1 MSGKKIIAVIGAT
14 GAQGGS
20 VVDVFLNDPSLNQEW
35 TVRAVTRDPSK
46 DKAKKLKERGV
57 DVVAADLN
65 DKASVVKAFTGAT
78 AAFAVTN
85 YWEIMSI
92 DTEIQQGRNLVD
104 AAKESAV
111 SHFVWSSL
119 PNVKKLTHGKLAHVY
134 QFDGKAEIEEYA
146 RQVGIPATFFLP
158 GMYMQSVVSG
168 GFRQTPPA
176 NAWVFALPM
185 PETAPIPL
193 FDVQNTGIWVKAIVR
208 KRDQLLGKRILG
220 ATKYTTPKEV
230 VDGFKQAFPE
240 AGKTASFFSLPHEM
254 FLQGVKDS
262 MGLPDW
268 AAEAILEM
276 MRLVSEG
283 GYFGFEPLDESL
295 AVLEDKPTAWV
306 DFLKKNEAF
315 KDLK

>member
-1 MSGKKIIAVIGAT
+1 MAGKKIIAVIGAT
-14 GAQGGS
+14 GAQGGG
-20 VVDVFLNDPSLNQEW
+20 VVDVFLNDPLLSQEW

-46 DKAKKLKERGV
+46 DKAKKLKEQGA

-65 DKASVVKAFTGAT
+65 DEASLVKAFTGAT
-78 AAFAVTN
+78 AAFGVTN
-85 YWEIMSI
+85 YWETLSI
-92 DTEIQQGRNLVD
+92 DAEIQQGKNLVD

-111 SHFVWSSL
+111 SHFIWSSL
-119 PNVKKLTHGKLAHVY
+119 LNVKKLTQGKLAHVY

-146 RQVGIPATFFLP
+146 KQVGIPATFFLP
-158 GMYMQSVVSG
+158 GIYMDSLTG
-168 GFRQTPPA
+168 AFRQNPLE

-193 FDVQNTGIWVKAIVR
+193 FDVHNTGIWVKAIVR

-240 AGKTASFFSLPHEM
+240 AGKAASFFSMPHEM
-254 FLQGVKDS
+254 FLQVAQDS
-262 MGLPDW
+262 MGVPDW
-268 AAEAILEM
+268 AAEGILEM
-276 MRLVSEG
+276 MRLVNEG
-283 GYFGFEPLDESL
+283 GYFGFEPLEESL

-306 DFLKKNEAF
+306 DFLKKNGAF

>member
-1 MSGKKIIAVIGAT
+1 MAGKRIITVIGAT
-14 GAQGGS
+14 GAQGGA
-20 VVDVFLNDPSLNQEW
+20 VVDVFLNDPLLNQEW

-46 DKAKKLKERGV
+46 DKAKKLKEQGV

-65 DKASVVKAFTGAT
+65 DKASLVKAFTGAT
-78 AAFAVTN
+78 AAFGVTN
-85 YWEIMSI
+85 YWETLSI
-92 DTEIQQGRNLVD
+92 EAEIQQGRNLVD
-104 AAKESAV
+104 AAKESAI
-111 SHFVWSSL
+111 SHFIWSSL
-119 PNVKKLTHGKLAHVY
+119 LNVKELTRGKLTHVY

-146 RQVGIPATFFLP
+146 KQVGIPATFFLP
-158 GMYMQSVVSG
+158 GMYMQSVTG
-168 GFRQTPPA
+168 GFRQNPPE

-193 FDVQNTGIWVKAIVR
+193 FDVHNTGIWVKAIVR
-208 KRDQLLGKRILG
+208 KRDQLLGKHVLG
-220 ATKYTTPKEV
+220 ATQYTTPKEV

-240 AGKTASFFSLPHEM
+240 AGKAACFFSLPHEM

-262 MGLPDW
+262 MGVPDW
-268 AAEAILEM
+268 AAEGILEM
-276 MRLVSEG
+276 MRLVNEG
-283 GYFGFEPLDESL
+283 GYFGFEPLEESL